1 MAKRNRWDSDSDSD
15 AGGSARRREQEKR
28 AHTKKEARTAARDDV
43 VSSGSASRPYSV
55 RDKSE
60 RVSKETTPP
69 DVTYS
74 PEQAKAQKKPTASVP
89 QQHNFYLHGCRSVDN
104 YARIGK
110 IDEGTYGVVSKARDK
125 VTGDIVALKQV
136 KMSADVCHEGFPV
149 TALRETNVLLALD
162 HPNIV
167 KVREMVVGSTPDK
180 IFMVMDYAE
189 NDLKNVME
197 NKMKQPFLQ
206 SEVKNL
212 MQALLSAIA
221 YMHERWYIHRDLKT
235 SNLLYDNQGILKV
248 CDFGLARKYGSPIR
262 GYTQLV
268 VTLWYRAPE
277 LLLGATTYS
286 TAVDMWSVGCIFAE
300 ILLMKPLFPG
310 RGEIDQMD
318 QIFKLLGSP
327 TEENWPG
334 LLDYPNAQGIRW
346 KWQKQSKLREKFPVA
361 AAFSGG
367 GCALSNAGFD
377 LLRRMLAYDPKQ
389 RISAKEALAHDYFK
403 EAPAPKQHEMMPTF
417 PA

>member
-1 MAKRNRWDSDSDSD
+1 MAKRNRWDSDSDD
-15 AGGSARRREQEKR
+15 EQRRKAHGKKTKSKRTEQPDY
-28 AHTKKEARTAARDDV
+28 A
-43 VSSGSASRPYSV
+43 V
-55 RDKSE
+55 RDGALSTPQNASE
-60 RVSKETTPP
+60 PAQSSSSSSPTDRLDHISQQTTQ
-69 DVTYS
+69 T
-74 PEQAKAQKKPTASVP
+74 
-89 QQHNFYLHGCRSVDN
+89 QQHNFYLRGCRSVDS

-125 VTGDIVALKQV
+125 RTGDIVALKQV

-189 NDLKNVME
+189 NDLKNVMTH
-197 NKMKQPFLQ
+197 KMKQPFLQ
-206 SEVKNL
+206 SEAKYL
-212 MQALLSAIA
+212 LKSLLSAIA
-221 YMHERWYIHRDLKT
+221 YMHEHWFIHRDLKT
-235 SNLLYDNQGILKV
+235 SNLLYDNQGLLKV

-262 GYTQLV
+262 AYTQLV

-277 LLLGATTYS
+277 LLLGAETYS

-334 LLDYPNAQGIRW
+334 LLEYPNAVGIKW
-346 KWQKQSKLREKFPVA
+346 KWQKQSKLREKFPMS

-367 GCALSNAGFD
+367 GCSLSNAGFE
-377 LLRRMLAYDPKQ
+377 LLTRMLAYDPKQ
-389 RISAKEALAHDYFK
+389 RISAKEALEHEYFS
-403 EAPAPKQHEMMPTF
+403 ESPAPKHQDMMPTF
-417 PA
+417 PS